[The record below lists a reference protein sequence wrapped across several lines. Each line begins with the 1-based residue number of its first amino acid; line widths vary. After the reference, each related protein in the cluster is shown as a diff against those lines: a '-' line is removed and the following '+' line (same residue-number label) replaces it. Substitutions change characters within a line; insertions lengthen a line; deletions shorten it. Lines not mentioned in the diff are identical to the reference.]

1 MSGQEGWRIEVVD
14 SLQGL
19 EHGRDEWNALFS
31 QAKLAHPALHYDW
44 FALWYALFES
54 AQHVR
59 IIVLRQQDGQLRAV
73 FPGIVQE
80 RRFAG
85 LAARCFSY
93 AANGYSPCGSII
105 ARTGDQEAVRAII
118 DASLRVIR
126 PKPHLVLLPE
136 VPDDSETAMVLEG
149 GGPGGAGLR
158 IEHAK
163 EVSFTSLAAG
173 WASYCAERSSR
184 KLSDLHK
191 MIRKLNKIGPLE
203 FVDLSSP
210 DRSGEAIDRLQRLDG
225 LTWQGQQGTGLFST
239 PDNERFY
246 RRLLSFADPGIG
258 VRLFL
263 ATVNAQDIAYSLTLR
278 TANVCYGLKMGY
290 DPQYARYS
298 PGSLTM
304 CHFLE
309 QAAAEGI
316 QVVDMGPDSNR
327 EKRQWQTHCLRYR
340 NWWLFNRRT
349 LRGRLLESAT
359 WLHDVSRRKT
369 GDVRRTED

>member
-1 MSGQEGWRIEVVD
+1 VSGQEGWRIEVVD

-19 EHGRDEWNALFS
+19 EHGRDEWGALFS

-73 FPGIVQE
+73 FPGIVQK

-85 LAARCFSY
+85 LSARCFSY

-105 ARTGDQEAVRAII
+105 ARAGDQEAVRAII

-126 PKPHLVLLPE
+126 PEPHLVLLPE
-136 VPDDSETAMVLEG
+136 VSDDSETAQVIEG
-149 GGPGGAGLR
+149 RGLQNVGLR
-158 IEHAK
+158 VEHAK
-163 EVSFTSLAAG
+163 EVSFIAFDEG
-173 WASYCAERSSR
+173 WESYYAERSCKKRSGLQK
-184 KLSDLHK
+184 KLN
-191 MIRKLNKIGPLE
+191 KLNKIGPLE
-203 FVDLSSP
+203 FTVFAAP
-210 DRSGEAIDRLQRLDG
+210 EHSGEAIERLQRLDG

-239 PDNERFY
+239 PDNEGFY
-246 RRLLSFADPGIG
+246 RRLLSFADPGLG
-258 VRLFL
+258 VRLYL
-263 ATVNAQDIAYSLTLR
+263 ATVNADDIAYSLTLR
-278 TANVCYGLKMGY
+278 SANVCYGLKMGY
-290 DPQYARYS
+290 DPQYGRYS

-309 QAAAEGI
+309 QAAGEGVE
-316 QVVDMGPDSNR
+316 VVDMGPDSNR
-327 EKRQWQTHCLRYR
+327 EKRELETHRLRYR

-349 LRGRLLESAT
+349 VRGCLLESAT
-359 WLHDVSRRKT
+359 RFHDLGRKKNK
-369 GDVRRTED
+369 DVGQDER